1 MTPST
6 LPEPY
11 QHPDTLTP
19 LPDHLAAA
27 VAQLVAS
34 SKRTNTLRAYQSDL
48 QAFSAWCRDH
58 GRPALPATPETVAA
72 YLAANLDRLKLTTLR
87 RHLSSISKA
96 HEISGHANPV
106 RSSLVADTVAGAS
119 NTHPAEPDRAPGLT
133 PEQLI
138 AVLATIQTSETVV
151 AWRHHYEP
159 GQRPTQVRADWERPL
174 LAGLRDRALLLTG
187 WCAALRRSELAAL
200 TWRQV
205 KLLPNGDA
213 VLTLYSSKTDKTG
226 AGQHAPLAAEPDQP
240 ALCAVAALLAWRT
253 ACEQHP
259 WNGGAEPDQPVFRQ
273 INRHGTLS
281 AAGLTPH
288 SVGQIIT
295 QRSAAA
301 GLSGITGHSLRRGL
315 IQAAHLAG
323 VSDSTVMQTSRHR
336 SVTMLRTYQ
345 DTAGLTERAASR
357 GLLTN
362 LR

>member
-1 MTPST
+1 MTPNT
-6 LPEPY
+6 LPQPY
-11 QHPDTLTP
+11 QHHDTVAP

-27 VAQLVAS
+27 VRELVAS
-34 SKRTNTLRAYQSDL
+34 SKRPNTVRAYLSDL

-58 GRPALPATPETVAA
+58 DRPALPATADTVAA
-72 YLAANLDRLKLTTLR
+72 YLADNLNRLKLSTLR

-96 HEISGHANPV
+96 HEIAGHANPV
-106 RSSLVADTVAGAS
+106 RSSLVADTVAGAA
-119 NTHPAEPDRAPGLT
+119 NTHGAEPDRAPGLT
-133 PEQLI
+133 PAQLV
-138 AVLATIQTSETVV
+138 AVLAAIDTSETVHG
-151 AWRHHYEP
+151 WRYHYEP
-159 GQRPTQVRADWERPL
+159 GQLVTQVPHEYERPL
-174 LAGLRDRALLLTG
+174 AAGIRDRALLLVG
-187 WCAALRRSELAAL
+187 WCSALRRSELAAL

-205 KLLPNGDA
+205 KQQPNGDM
-213 VLTLYSSKTDKTG
+213 VLTLHGSKTDKTG
-226 AGQHAPLAAEPDQP
+226 TGQLAPLAAEPAHPD
-240 ALCAVAALLAWRT
+240 LCPVAALLAWRT
-253 ACEQHP
+253 VCEQH
-259 WNGGAEPDQPVFRQ
+259 GRVIEPDQPVFRQ
-273 INRHGTLS
+273 IDRHRHLLPNGLS
-281 AAGLTPH
+281 PH

-323 VSDSTVMQTSRHR
+323 VEDSTVMQTSRHR